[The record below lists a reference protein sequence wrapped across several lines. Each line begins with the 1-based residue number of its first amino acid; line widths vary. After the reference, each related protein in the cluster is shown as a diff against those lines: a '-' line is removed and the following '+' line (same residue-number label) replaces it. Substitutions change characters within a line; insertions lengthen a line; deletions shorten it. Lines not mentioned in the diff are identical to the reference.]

1 MPNNEPNSAPVSL
14 RHAAVMEAL
23 QPLCDL
29 IGVPADEMFADPPL
43 SIGKAVTFAAIPEVG
58 ERLSSCVVREIVV
71 GDDPKW
77 QERAVEI
84 SIPLDIYL
92 PAEPVV

>member
-1 MPNNEPNSAPVSL
+1 
-14 RHAAVMEAL
+14 
-23 QPLCDL
+23 
-29 IGVPADEMFADPPL
+29 
-43 SIGKAVTFAAIPEVG
+43 
-58 ERLSSCVVREIVV
+58 VREIVV